1 MNLPAEQTRP
11 MAATEPAEGASVK
24 PATGMAF
31 PGGEAEARLVHRLAA
46 YLRER
51 FPPIANGLLIFCF
64 YSSNQFVA
72 HALDRPG
79 EPMVYDLSSLFGF
92 LTILCFFLHMRI
104 FDDHKDYRAD
114 CQFFPNRVLQRG
126 VVTLGELKL
135 LAGVVIAA
143 EFALAL
149 LSGLPA
155 LMALAIAFAFSL
167 LMLKEFFV
175 GAWLRQRFLLYASVH
190 MLIMPLLALTVW
202 SFATGRYPWQIGV
215 WFGIYALVNF
225 FLAFNWEISRKLR
238 VPEEE
243 VEGLDS
249 YTRLFGTYGAAYM
262 VLLVR
267 VIDTA
272 LVALVAYH
280 LSLSKWFYGLLVL
293 LFAICLFGFAQYYLQ
308 TSPRTARRME
318 VYAGLYIVVFDLA
331 LAIELGRA
339 FGLELHG
346 TL

>member
-1 MNLPAEQTRP
+1 MNHPAEQP
-11 MAATEPAEGASVK
+11 QLIAAGEPAERATAQ
-24 PATGMAF
+24 PAAGMALS
-31 PGGEAEARLVHRLAA
+31 GVQAEAHVVRRLAA

-72 HALDRPG
+72 HALDRPR
-79 EPMVYDLSSLFGF
+79 EPMVYDLSSF
-92 LTILCFFLHMRI
+92 LGYLTVLCFFLHMRI
-104 FDDHKDYRAD
+104 FDDHKDYLAD

-126 VVTLGELKL
+126 VVTLGELKV
-135 LAGVVIAA
+135 LAGVVIAV
-143 EFALAL
+143 EFALA
-149 LSGLPA
+149 SICGLA
-155 LMALAIAFAFSL
+155 SLMALSIAFAFSL
-167 LMLKEFFV
+167 LMLKEFFA
-175 GAWLRQRFLLYASVH
+175 GIWLRQRFLVYASVH
-190 MLIMPLLALTVW
+190 MLVMPLLALTVW
-202 SFATGRYPWQIGV
+202 SFATAQYPWQIGV

-238 VPEEE
+238 VPDEE

-280 LSLSKWFYGLLVL
+280 LGLSKWFYGLLVL
-293 LFAICLFGFAQYYLQ
+293 LFVVCLIGFVQYRLQ

-318 VYAGLYIVVFDLA
+318 IYAGLYIVAFDLA
-331 LAIELGRA
+331 LAIELVRI
-339 FGLELHG
+339 FGLQLRG